1 MSSPFSQLHEEH
13 ELVWS
18 DGVAPETAI
27 DFDAPHVTPGE
38 GLAWWLGGF
47 GFFYSVYWFARS
59 VDHPAN
65 NPAAP
70 RELPLEAIAAATA
83 GYVK

>member
-1 MSSPFSQLHEEH
+1 M
-13 ELVWS
+13 WS

-27 DFDAPHVTPGE
+27 DFDAPHISAYE

-47 GFFYSVYWFARS
+47 GFFFGVYTFAKS

-65 NPAAP
+65 NPAAA
-70 RELPLEAIAAATA
+70 RELPHEAIAAATA
-83 GYVK
+83 GYVKAPAMA